1 MLQIAE
7 IMSVFMVL
15 VNYNN
20 PAYCANAMKIN
31 LIDTNICIY
40 YILCQSRLIH
50 LFIYVFVGA
59 AKGLK

>member
-7 IMSVFMVL
+7 IISVFMVL

-20 PAYCANAMKIN
+20 PAYCTNAIQIN
-31 LIDTNICIY
+31 SIDTNICIY

-50 LFIYVFVGA
+50 IFIYFCVG
-59 AKGLK
+59 

>member
-15 VNYNN
+15 VNNNN

-31 LIDTNICIY
+31 VIDTNIYIY
-40 YILCQSRLIH
+40 YILCQSR
-50 LFIYVFVGA
+50 
-59 AKGLK
+59 